1 VKTKKLAKQNNKK
14 SQSIWFLLLGTALV
28 TLYIQEDAQ
37 DPFNTPKLM
46 VLILVAAWLSG
57 YVLNNFR
64 SNAFSKIKHM
74 GFAFLIPI
82 MFMLSLFIS
91 TLLTDVKIVGF
102 IGDTQRR
109 NGLLQYIAL
118 VIILIYTVIN
128 VNFTNSIQVYKTAL
142 LTGLVLSIY
151 GFLQIQGRDLYNWNN
166 PYNSMI
172 STLGNPNF
180 ASAMLAIFC
189 TLAVSTL
196 FIDQVNKYYKFAAV
210 TMSLLAIYDIFKSQ
224 SRQGFLVI
232 VFALVFYVTVLIW
245 LKSIKFGLLA
255 VSFSLSLSL
264 VLILGMLQ
272 RGPLQ
277 SLLYKDSLSV
287 RGYYWRAAIEMFKSK
302 PLTGV
307 GVDRYGAY
315 FNEYRES
322 TYSLRYGFDI
332 TSSNAHNT
340 FLQFFATS
348 GIFVGITYLSL
359 VAYIFI
365 VGIKRL
371 NTLEGAQ
378 QKILLGLLASW
389 FGFQAQSL
397 ISIDNIG
404 VSVWGWLLG
413 GAVIALGRSSNVIE
427 AQNLERN
434 EPKNSNF
441 YNNQIFQR
449 TISFTLLVPS
459 LVLSVQLMGSEK
471 DTFLTR
477 NYNMPENET
486 YKQDVYNYAN
496 KVINN
501 PLSDPQHKYIVSLA
515 LFDNGFQEEGYKHIK
530 ELVKVDPRNL
540 RYLQGIWLIESFK
553 QNKSAQI
560 EVGEKILK
568 YDPWN
573 GNMMYE
579 LCKLYLSINQRDKAT
594 EIKNRLE
601 DFAPNTEV
609 LQKTI
614 EILGQ

>member
-1 VKTKKLAKQNNKK
+1 
-14 SQSIWFLLLGTALV
+14 
-28 TLYIQEDAQ
+28 
-37 DPFNTPKLM
+37 
-46 VLILVAAWLSG
+46 
-57 YVLNNFR
+57 
-64 SNAFSKIKHM
+64 
-74 GFAFLIPI
+74 
-82 MFMLSLFIS
+82 
-91 TLLTDVKIVGF
+91 
-102 IGDTQRR
+102 
-109 NGLLQYIAL
+109 
-118 VIILIYTVIN
+118 

-332 TSSNAHNT
+332 SSSNAHNT